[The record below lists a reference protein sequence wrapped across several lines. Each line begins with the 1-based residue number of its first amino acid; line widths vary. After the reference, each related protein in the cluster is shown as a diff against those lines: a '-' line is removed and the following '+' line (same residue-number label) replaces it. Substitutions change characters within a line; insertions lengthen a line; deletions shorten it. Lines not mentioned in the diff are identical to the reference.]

1 MGELQ
6 ILLAEDNKLNQLMI
20 KKVVEDF
27 GFALDIV
34 GTGKEAVDKL
44 AKQHYDLILMD
55 VHMPDM
61 DGYTATK
68 YIRENMGVKS
78 NIPIIVVTSP
88 SDQQEHI
95 QSLLLGAN
103 TFVSKPINPEE
114 LFTEI
119 TTLVIKNPVWN

>member
-20 KKVVEDF
+20 KKVLEDF

-34 GTGKEAVDKL
+34 ETGKAAVEKL
-44 AKQHYDLILMD
+44 ANQHYDLILMD
-55 VHMPDM
+55 VHMPEM

-68 YIRENMGVKS
+68 YIRENMGAKS

-88 SDQQEHI
+88 SDRLEHI
-95 QSLLLGAN
+95 NSLLLGAN
-103 TFVSKPINPEE
+103 TFISKPIDPEE

>member
-1 MGELQ
+1 MSELQ

-34 GTGKEAVDKL
+34 ETGKQAVDKL
-44 AKQHYDLILMD
+44 ATQHYDLILMD
-55 VHMPDM
+55 VNMPEM
-61 DGYTATK
+61 DGYAATK
-68 YIRENMGVKS
+68 HIREKMGTKS

-88 SDQQEHI
+88 SDRQEHVK
-95 QSLLLGAN
+95 SLLLGAN
-103 TFVSKPINPEE
+103 TFISKPIDPEE

-119 TTLVIKNPVWN
+119 MTLVIKNPILS

>member
-34 GTGKEAVDKL
+34 ETGKEAVEKL
-44 AKQHYDLILMD
+44 ANQHYDLILMD
-55 VHMPDM
+55 VHMPEM

-68 YIRENMGVKS
+68 YIREKMGAKS

-88 SDQQEHI
+88 SDRKEHI

-103 TFVSKPINPEE
+103 TFISKPINPEE

-119 TTLVIKNPVWN
+119 TTLVIKNPVWT

>member
-1 MGELQ
+1 MSELQ

-34 GTGKEAVDKL
+34 ETGKEAVERL
-44 AKQHYDLILMD
+44 EKQHYDLILMD
-55 VHMPDM
+55 VNMPVM

-68 YIRENMGVKS
+68 HIRENMGEKS

-88 SDQQEHI
+88 SDRHEHI
-95 QSLLLGAN
+95 KSLLLGAN
-103 TFVSKPINPEE
+103 TFISKPIDADV
-114 LFTEI
+114 LLSEI
-119 TTLVIKNPVWN
+119 MTLVITKPIFS